1 MDKNPEDAFFE
12 GLGGAVSGVEKKAEE
27 LQEDT
32 SDELTNELDIE
43 DVDFEELEQA
53 VDEDDM
59 TAKLA
64 AADVARARE
73 DDALEKYAQRILLRP
88 VTKSNLFSHS
98 EAHPYVLDMAL
109 IKTFHLD
116 WFSWDADTLFTEI
129 EKTFRTSI
137 AEVNRLKILV
147 AATLH
152 VSDVFWDRWEVFE
165 KAVLALNGIIPS
177 VTYMQ
182 PPDVATLM
190 TAVDIANSIRKKE
203 FSEEVSRYVAAC
215 FLNDHISYAPKPL
228 DFAAKYLRSPRY
240 ECGEC
245 GKEGSALPPFDG
257 HCDSCSRKFEDEHAF
272 NFKPHPDAKDDP
284 TKVRYF
290 DALDPGPTKERF
302 EELVKLP
309 ADQVKIDETADDIE
323 AAKLINATDYMNFR
337 QHQRDTQFSQIK
349 SWMVQ

>member
-1 MDKNPEDAFFE
+1 MAEQIPEDEFFQ
-12 GLGGAVSGVEKKAEE
+12 GLGGVYPPEQPTKSPPVVEAEE
-27 LQEDT
+27 DFDEDFE
-32 SDELTNELDIE
+32 DFDPV
-43 DVDFEELEQA
+43 DVD
-53 VDEDDM
+53 DDVA
-59 TAKLA
+59 TKLA
-64 AADVARARE
+64 AAATARVRE
-73 DDALEKYAQRILLRP
+73 DEALEKYAQRILNRP

-109 IKTFHLD
+109 IKTFQLD
-116 WFSWDADTLFTEI
+116 WFMWSPETLFTEI
-129 EKTFRTSI
+129 EKTFHTSI

-152 VSDVFWDRWEVFE
+152 VSDVFWDQWEVFE

-182 PPDVATLM
+182 PPDVGTLM
-190 TAVDIANSIRKKE
+190 TAVDIANSIRKEE

-228 DFAAKYLRSPRY
+228 DFAAKYLRQPRY
-240 ECGEC
+240 SCGEC

-272 NFKPHPDAKDDP
+272 NFKPHPEAKDDP
-284 TKVRYF
+284 SKVRVF

-323 AAKLINATDYMNFR
+323 AAKLINATDYMKFR

-349 SWMVQ
+349 NWMVQ